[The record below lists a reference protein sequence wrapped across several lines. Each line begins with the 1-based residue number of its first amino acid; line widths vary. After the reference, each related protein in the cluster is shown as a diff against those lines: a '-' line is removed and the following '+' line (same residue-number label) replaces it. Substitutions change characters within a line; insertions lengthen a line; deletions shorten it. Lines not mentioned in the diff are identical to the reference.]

1 MTLQRSGLRGRFMR
15 TVHSEAGPASDQ
27 HQGDTPMR
35 SAGGGQ
41 NLTTSIVEDLGI
53 AIVTGRYHD
62 ANPFPVEGDLC
73 LQYEASRSVVREA
86 VKMLTAKGLLKARP
100 RQGTWVQPESAWNL
114 LDPDVL
120 RWTLERKFSLRLL
133 IEFTQVRLG
142 VEPAAA
148 ALAAREAGPAEK
160 ARIGIAINRMIAAER
175 GEDDPLTS
183 DIAFHASILRASG
196 NPFFAQLCELIETA
210 LRFSIRRTNFY
221 KGVRLAS
228 VQDHK
233 TVSDAI
239 LAGDAEKAEL
249 AMRAL
254 IQEALDLMVTADDAG
269 DDPLIEALPGGA

>member
-1 MTLQRSGLRGRFMR
+1 MR
-15 TVHSEAGPASDQ
+15 TVHSKTGPASSADE

-41 NLTTSIVEDLGI
+41 NLTGSIVQDLGI
-53 AIVTGRYHD
+53 AIVTGRYND
-62 ANPFPVEGDLC
+62 DNPFPVEGDLC
-73 LQYEASRSVVREA
+73 LQYQASRSVVREA
-86 VKMLTAKGLLKARP
+86 VKMLTAKGLLRARP

-160 ARIGIAINRMIAAER
+160 ARIGVAIGRMIAAEQ

-228 VQDHK
+228 VHDHK
-233 TVSDAI
+233 VVSDAI
-239 LAGDAEKAEL
+239 LAGDAETAET

-254 IQEALDLMVTADDAG
+254 IQEALDLMLNADGAG
-269 DDPLIEALPGGA
+269 DDPLAVALPADA